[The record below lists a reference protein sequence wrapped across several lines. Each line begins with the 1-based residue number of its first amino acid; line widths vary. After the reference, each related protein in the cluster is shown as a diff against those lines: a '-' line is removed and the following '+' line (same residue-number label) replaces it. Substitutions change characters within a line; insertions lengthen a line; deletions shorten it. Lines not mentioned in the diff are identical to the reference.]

1 VVRADDPAEGD
12 GMAASHGK
20 KDGKKQKKAAGKR
33 TGATR
38 SKGGRV
44 VFAVPD
50 DVSTESVEELRAR
63 ARRLGLTGYY
73 RLRKADLLERIQEGE
88 TLSRV

>member
-1 VVRADDPAEGD
+1 
-12 GMAASHGK
+12 MAASHGK
-20 KDGKKQKKAAGKR
+20 KDGKNQKKRAA
-33 TGATR
+33 
-38 SKGGRV
+38 KGGQAERSARSGAGVV
-44 VFAVPD
+44 VFAVPK
-50 DVSTESVEELRAR
+50 DVRTESVEELRAR

>member
-1 VVRADDPAEGD
+1 
-12 GMAASHGK
+12 MAVNHGK
-20 KDGKKQKKAAGKR
+20 KDGKKQKKNAAK
-33 TGATR
+33 GAGAQR
-38 SKGGRV
+38 AKGSRV

-50 DVSTESVEELRAR
+50 DASTDSVEELRAR

>member
-1 VVRADDPAEGD
+1 
-12 GMAASHGK
+12 MAVNHGK
-20 KDGKKQKKAAGKR
+20 KDGKKQKKNAGK
-33 TGATR
+33 GAAAR
-38 SKGGRV
+38 GAKGSRV

-50 DVSTESVEELRAR
+50 EISTESVEELRAR

-88 TLSRV
+88 TVSRV

>member
-1 VVRADDPAEGD
+1 
-12 GMAASHGK
+12 MAVNHGK
-20 KDGKKQKKAAGKR
+20 KDGKKQKKNAAKGAGAPR
-33 TGATR
+33 T
-38 SKGGRV
+38 KGSHV

-50 DVSTESVEELRAR
+50 DASTDSVEELRAR